1 MADQTTPHIIHGK
14 GISPGL
20 AEGIT
25 FLHRDLL
32 QCLAAPILIK
42 RNDVDQQFSYLE
54 STITKITAELLELA
68 THVEQEM
75 DSSLAAVFDTHQV
88 ILNDPGLKKELQ
100 AEIQG
105 NLVNASSAVKAVF
118 LRWEKRFLLMKSHA
132 AQHKGADMRDI
143 STRLS
148 NALDG
153 IKSTPLE
160 RLPHGCILVASQ
172 LLPSDTLFLAKRSA
186 AAVLLEFGRSMS
198 HAVLFTRAMG
208 LPCITGIRDI
218 LNTVPANV
226 QVLVDADKGEV
237 VIQPRKPRRTRF
249 HIHLE
254 ERRNAFAIAKKQ
266 AREPAITLDGTRIAV
281 LANVGN
287 RDDTE
292 RAMAN
297 GADGIGLYRTE
308 QAYLRCATPPDTDA
322 LLKEM
327 QHTLEPAGEKPVCVR
342 LLDAGADKPLPFL
355 GIPAETNPSLG
366 RRGVRLLLARRQILE
381 TQLRAILRLSDDFDV
396 SILIPMVTLP
406 QEVATVK
413 DCLADLMAERP
424 TATRPRLGVMIETP
438 AAALS
443 IKDIAPHVDFLSFG
457 TNDLTQYTFAADRE
471 NTAVDPYFDDS
482 SDVIFRLLQIVHADA
497 PLLPKAICG
506 ELGGRAAHIPR
517 LLQCGIR
524 AFSVVPP
531 LIPAIKTAIRAVRMA

>member
-1 MADQTTPHIIHGK
+1 MRASAEKESLIMAGPTTPHIIHGR

-25 FLHRDLL
+25 YLHRDLL
-32 QCLAAPILIK
+32 QSLAAPILIK
-42 RNDVDQQFSYLE
+42 RHDVGEQFSYLE
-54 STITKITAELLELA
+54 STIAKITAELLALA

-105 NLVNASSAVKAVF
+105 NLVNASSAVKSVF
-118 LRWEKRFLLMKSHA
+118 LRWEKRFLLMKSQA

-143 STRLS
+143 SNRLS

-153 IKSTPLE
+153 IISTPLE
-160 RLPHGCILVASQ
+160 RLPHGCVLVASQ
-172 LLPSDTLFLAKRSA
+172 LLPSDTVFLAQRST

-198 HAVLFTRAMG
+198 HAVLFARAMG

-226 QVLVDADKGEV
+226 PVLVDADKGEV

-249 HIHLE
+249 QMHLE
-254 ERRNAFAIAKKQ
+254 ERRNAFAIARNQ
-266 AREPAITLDGTRIAV
+266 AREPARTLDGTRIAV

-308 QAYLRCATPPDTDA
+308 QAYLRRITAPDADE

-327 QHTLEPAGEKPVCVR
+327 RHTLEPAAGKPVCVR

-355 GIPAETNPSLG
+355 GVPPETNPSLG
-366 RRGVRLLLARRQILE
+366 RRACGCCLPARRSWRRSYGRFSG
-381 TQLRAILRLSDDFDV
+381 LR
-396 SILIPMVTLP
+396 
-406 QEVATVK
+406 
-413 DCLADLMAERP
+413 
-424 TATRPRLGVMIETP
+424 MIST
-438 AAALS
+438 
-443 IKDIAPHVDFLSFG
+443 
-457 TNDLTQYTFAADRE
+457 
-471 NTAVDPYFDDS
+471 
-482 SDVIFRLLQIVHADA
+482 
-497 PLLPKAICG
+497 
-506 ELGGRAAHIPR
+506 
-517 LLQCGIR
+517 
-524 AFSVVPP
+524 
-531 LIPAIKTAIRAVRMA
+531 